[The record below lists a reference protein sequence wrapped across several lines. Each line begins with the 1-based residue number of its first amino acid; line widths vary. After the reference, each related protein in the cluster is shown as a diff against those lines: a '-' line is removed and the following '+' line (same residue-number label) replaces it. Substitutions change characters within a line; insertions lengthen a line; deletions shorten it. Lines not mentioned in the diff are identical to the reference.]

1 MMHAGNQKTISVN
14 RVKLILKLKENRVQH
29 KADYEE
35 AVIGYRIKLK
45 ADLLDAL
52 SLLEDSNTDER
63 LRRINV
69 QFSFPSN
76 YDKEYENAIAMLE
89 WSVSENIDLDQ
100 STFQQYIQ
108 NEWSWSRA
116 FEVMNT
122 TYKSFAAGA
131 VGAAGG

>member
-52 SLLEDSNTDER
+52 
-63 LRRINV
+63 
-69 QFSFPSN
+69 
-76 YDKEYENAIAMLE
+76 
-89 WSVSENIDLDQ
+89 
-100 STFQQYIQ
+100 
-108 NEWSWSRA
+108 
-116 FEVMNT
+116 
-122 TYKSFAAGA
+122 
-131 VGAAGG
+131 